1 MRTVAALRATPS
13 DVLEADGL
21 LLGTPANMGYM
32 AGAMKV
38 FFDGCY
44 YPLLRETPGLPYGL
58 WVHGNDDT
66 TGAVRSVEKLADGL
80 RWQRVVPPVTL
91 TGPLDADGRAA
102 LRELSATVAASL
114 L

>member
-1 MRTVAALRATPS
+1 M
-13 DVLEADGL
+13 LESDGL

-32 AGAMKV
+32 AGALKV

-66 TGAVRSVEKLADGL
+66 GGAVRSVEKLAGGL
-80 RWQRVVPPVTL
+80 RWQRVAAPVEL
-91 TGPLDADGRAA
+91 TGPVDADGRAA
-102 LRELSATVAASL
+102 LRELAGTVAASL